1 MSATYSN
8 YITSGSNLFKSISG
22 SAFDLSGV
30 LYLTNSLDNTILQV
44 STSGVVSFF
53 SPANGSSTSFYYP
66 NSLAFDPSGI
76 LYCSNWTVRQINKI
90 DNSGVTSVFITDNT
104 RLVAVNCIRFD
115 TDGYLYA
122 SSTLNQTIYK
132 YDINGI
138 PIASC
143 FVGDNPG
150 GLAFDL
156 SGTLYCSQYN
166 KSCINKI
173 DASFNLIT
181 PAYATSSILEQPSS
195 IVVATDFKIY
205 CTNKANFTVEV
216 ITPISDASANVST
229 FIGTSPGTFQPQELS
244 IKSNYLYIPSS
255 YAPGAPNYVYVT
267 DDPLCFDQNTLILC
281 LNEMMEEEYIPIK
294 YLKKGDFV
302 KTYLHGFRRIDI
314 IHSGELYNVPF
325 IWQNSMYKM
334 EKTDDNGLLD
344 DLIVT
349 GGHSILVDEIS
360 DVEKENLKIL
370 GFPDFNGKIDDK
382 LLLLVSASE
391 KFVQIKD
398 NKKYTYFH
406 FTLEAEDDYQ
416 RFGVWANGL
425 LTETTCKDYLLRK
438 K

>member
-1 MSATYSN
+1 MSAIYSTYA
-8 YITSGSNLFKSISG
+8 TSNLFKSICG
-22 SAFDLSGV
+22 SAFDSNGV
-30 LYLTNSLDNTILQV
+30 LYLTNSLDNSILQV
-44 STSGVVSFF
+44 DISGNVSFF

-66 NSLAFDPSGI
+66 NSLAFDSSGI

-90 DNSGVTSVFITDNT
+90 NNAGVTSVFITDNE

-115 TDGYLYA
+115 TNGYLYA
-122 SSTLNQTIYK
+122 SSALNQIIYK

-138 PIASC
+138 ILSSC
-143 FVGDNPG
+143 FVGDTPG
-150 GLAFDL
+150 GIAFDL

-166 KSCINKI
+166 NKCINKI

-181 PAYATSSILEQPSS
+181 PAYCTSSILEQPTS
-195 IVVATDFKIY
+195 IVVASNNYIY

-216 ITPISDASANVST
+216 IIPISDSSANCSNYIGSST
-229 FIGTSPGTFQPQELS
+229 NFQPQELS

-255 YAPGAPNYVYVT
+255 YAPGAINNVFVT
-267 DDPLCFDQNTLILC
+267 NDPVCFDQDTLILG
-281 LNEMMEEEYIPIK
+281 LNEMMEEVYIPIK
-294 YLKKGDFV
+294 FLKKGDFV

-314 IHSGELYNVPF
+314 IHSGELFNVPF
-325 IWQNSMYKM
+325 IWQHSMYKM
-334 EKTDDNGLLD
+334 EKTDENGLLD

-370 GFPDFNGKIDDK
+370 GLPDYNGKIDDK

-391 KFVQIKD
+391 KFVQIND
-398 NKKYTYFH
+398 NNKYTYFH
-406 FTLEAEDDYQ
+406 FTLEAEDDCQ
-416 RFGVWANGL
+416 RFGIWANGV
-425 LTETTCKDYLLRK
+425 LTETTCKDYLIRK